1 MFTTTQIIIHLVL
14 AFILGGLIGL
24 ERELHGR
31 AAGLRTHILVCLG
44 SALIM
49 LTSMHI
55 FYLYDGIA
63 TVDPARI
70 AAGVITGIG
79 FLGAGTIL
87 RFRASVRGL
96 TTAASLWAVAGIG
109 LAVGSGFYWGA
120 LTTAVLVLF
129 VLLFLTKVERG
140 LIRKDWYKIL
150 AVETKGQL
158 QQLKD
163 IRSNLSNYKVE
174 VRDFEIKKKSESDN
188 VIVELRLKLITDRQD
203 DQILTEIM
211 QIKGVQK
218 AAWQEL

>member
-1 MFTTTQIIIHLVL
+1 MLSTQQIIIRLVL

-49 LTSMHI
+49 LTSIHM
-55 FYLYDGIA
+55 FYLYYDI
-63 TVDPARI
+63 TKIDPARI

-96 TTAASLWAVAGIG
+96 TTAACLWAVAGIG
-109 LAVGSGFYWGA
+109 LAVGSGFYLGA
-120 LTTAVLVLF
+120 YTTSVLVLF
-129 VLLFLTKVERG
+129 VLFFLTKLERA
-140 LIRKDWYKIL
+140 LVRKDWYKVL
-150 AVETKGQL
+150 VLETKGHA

-163 IRSNLSNYKVE
+163 LRSTLSEYKTE
-174 VRDFEIKKKSESDN
+174 IRDFEIKKKPESDN
-188 VIVELRLKLITDRQD
+188 VIVELNLKLITDRQD
-203 DQILTEIM
+203 DQILTDVM
-211 QIKGVQK
+211 QIKGVEK
-218 AAWQEL
+218 ARWQEL